1 MTKSAPQRILVLG
14 ALSAIAQ
21 AVTRLHAQRGDHL
34 LLVARQET
42 RLAQNADDLRAR
54 GAAVDIF
61 TADLS
66 KIEDATA
73 LFNEWC
79 EKLGGVD
86 VIYLFYGTLG
96 DQERAQADLGEAM
109 RIITTNYT
117 SAAAWSLLAGARLA
131 RQKAG
136 ALVVISSVAGDRGRQ
151 SNFVYGSAKGGLSL
165 LVQGIAHRLAETGAR
180 AVVVKLG
187 FVDTPMTDR
196 MDKKG
201 FLWAKPAGIASRIAQ
216 AAHKGPPIQYV
227 PWFWRFIM
235 LIIRFTPAVLFHKTK
250 L

>member
-1 MTKSAPQRILVLG
+1 MTKSAPQKILVLG

-21 AVTRLHAQRGDHL
+21 AVARLHAERGDHL
-34 LLVARQET
+34 VLVARQEA
-42 RLAQNADDLRAR
+42 RLAQNAEDLRAR
-54 GAAVDIF
+54 GAKVDVAA
-61 TADLS
+61 TDLS
-66 KIEDATA
+66 ITQNAQAQFDGWLAE
-73 LFNEWC
+73 
-79 EKLGGVD
+79 LGGID
-86 VIYLFYGTLG
+86 VVYLFYGYLG
-96 DQERAQADLGEAM
+96 EQARAEADLAEAM

-117 SAAAWSLLAGARLA
+117 SAAAWSLLAAARLA

-151 SNFVYGSAKGGLSL
+151 SNFIYGSAKGGLSL
-165 LVQGIAHRLAETGAR
+165 LVQGIAHRLADTGAR

-187 FVDTPMTDR
+187 FVDTPMTDH

-201 FLWAKPAGIASRIAQ
+201 FLWAKPKGIAPRIVQ

-235 LIIRFTPAVLFHKTK
+235 LIIRFMPAVLFHKTK